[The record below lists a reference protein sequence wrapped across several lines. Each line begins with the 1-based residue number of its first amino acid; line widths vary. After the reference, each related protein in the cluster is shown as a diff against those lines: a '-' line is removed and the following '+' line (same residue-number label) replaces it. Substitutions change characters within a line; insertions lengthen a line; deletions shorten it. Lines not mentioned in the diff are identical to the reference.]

1 MGSGQPFQVYF
12 ETLYLTALLLRLIIL
27 QQLESA
33 SPFPAWVPSHMPVLV
48 WTLFILLRVEEET
61 LLVFILLEASQIQ
74 PLLSA
79 TLTELGQPAKL
90 PAYEQ
95 LLIEY
100 NYA

>member
-79 TLTELGQPAKL
+79 TLTELG
-90 PAYEQ
+90 
-95 LLIEY
+95 
-100 NYA
+100 